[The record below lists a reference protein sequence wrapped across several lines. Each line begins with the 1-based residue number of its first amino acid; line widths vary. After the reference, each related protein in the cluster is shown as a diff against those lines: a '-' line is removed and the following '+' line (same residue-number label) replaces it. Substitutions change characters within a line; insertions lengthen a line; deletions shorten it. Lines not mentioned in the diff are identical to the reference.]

1 MKIEKQTSYK
11 CELTEEENKILE
23 NSVNMLSE
31 LLKSMNELKCTYAD
45 CTIYPE
51 CPEGISLDAI
61 KATKEILRQLMHL
74 YELHG

>member
-45 CTIYPE
+45 CTIYPD
-51 CPEGISLDAI
+51 CPEGVSLEAI
-61 KATKEILRQLMHL
+61 KAAKEILRQLMHL

>member
-11 CELTEEENKILE
+11 CELTEDESNILE
-23 NSVNMLSE
+23 SSANMLSE

-45 CTIYPE
+45 CTIYPD
-51 CPEGISLDAI
+51 CPEGVSFEAI
-61 KATKEILRQLMHL
+61 KAAKEILCQLQHL

>member
-1 MKIEKQTSYK
+1 MIIEKQTSYK
-11 CELTEEENKILE
+11 CELTEKENEILKS
-23 NSVNMLSE
+23 SVDMISE
-31 LLKSMNELKCTYAD
+31 LLKSMDELKCTYAD

-51 CPEGISLDAI
+51 CPEVISLDAI